1 MTDPI
6 EEAEEVADEAFGRP
20 AYDGPP
26 PAWMDDDDVPSWW
39 DDPPPDDD

>member
-6 EEAEEVADEAFGRP
+6 EEAEEVADEAFEKP
-20 AYDGPP
+20 APQ
-26 PAWMDDDDVPSWW
+26 PAWLDQDDVPSWW